1 MSVRSVQELKHTLLQ
16 AGFEVFRTLGSRVVL
31 ADRVREN
38 LIMDS
43 CVSVVCEDALGV
55 RVVIRAQGID
65 FPGETEEQ
73 LFERVLQHGAG
84 LGQRGYQEVERS
96 VVPMLDPS
104 DPTKRLDTWYEV
116 SFGRMLPTD
125 HDLGGELQFAL
136 AFSKVV
142 V

>member
-1 MSVRSVQELKHTLLQ
+1 MSVRSVQELKQTLLQ

-43 CVSVVCEDALGV
+43 CVSVVCDETLGV
-55 RVVIRAQGID
+55 RVVIRAQGAD

-73 LFERVLQHGAG
+73 LFARVVQHGVD
-84 LGQRGYQEVERS
+84 LGQRGYEEVERS

-104 DPTKRLDTWYEV
+104 DPKKRLDTWYEV
-116 SFGRMLPTD
+116 SFGRKLQAD
-125 HDLGGELQFAL
+125 QDLGSELRFAL
-136 AFSKVV
+136 AVVKVV
-142 V
+142 A